1 MFKIIQYPHPGLT
14 KKAKTV
20 KQITPKIEK
29 LAQDMLKI
37 LLPDAKKPLG
47 VGLAATQV
55 NQMWRL
61 FVMLMPDNQYHII
74 INPQIVKTSKKML
87 SSLPKDQQF
96 LEGCLSIPGYYGF
109 IDRPLKIKVRYQ
121 TITGLKQQKSLTPPH
136 SSYFQHELDHLNGIL
151 FIDYLKKRKEPLY
164 LADKNNQ
171 LNQIEFPFA

>member
-1 MFKIIQYPHPGLT
+1 MLKIIHYPHQGLT
-14 KKAKTV
+14 KKARSV

-29 LAQDMLKI
+29 LAQDMLKT
-37 LLPDAKKPLG
+37 LVPNSKKPLG

-61 FVMLMPDNQYHII
+61 FVMLMPDNQYQII
-74 INPQIVKTSKKML
+74 INPQIIKTSKKTL

-121 TITGLKQQKSLTPPH
+121 TITGLNQQKSLTPPH
-136 SSYFQHELDHLNGIL
+136 SAYFQHELDHLNGIL
-151 FIDYLKKRKEPLY
+151 FIDYLKKRNEPLY
-164 LADKNNQ
+164 LADKNGQ
-171 LNQIEFPFA
+171 LNPIEFPFA